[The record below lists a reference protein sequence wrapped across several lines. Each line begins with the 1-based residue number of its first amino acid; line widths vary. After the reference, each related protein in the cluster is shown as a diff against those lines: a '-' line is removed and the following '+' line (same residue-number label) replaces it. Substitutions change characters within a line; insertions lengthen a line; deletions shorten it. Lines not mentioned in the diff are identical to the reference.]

1 MPAFTLQ
8 EAKDRLAAW
17 MEADASLAA
26 GTQSYEVYGRKLTRV
41 DAEQIRANIKFWADF
56 VNKLENAENGVGGS
70 RIRQI
75 IPS

>member
-17 MEADASLAA
+17 MEADAALAA
-26 GTQSYEVYGRKLTRV
+26 GTQSYEIYGRKLTRV
-41 DAEQIRANIKFWADF
+41 DAEQIRHNIKFWADY
-56 VNKLENAENGVGGS
+56 VNKIENAEAGRGGI